1 MKLNEINFDLLSDQ
15 ELISLCLKYKIIEKE
30 KLSQIKIIR
39 PDGFLLWCHVASI
52 GEAMS
57 ILPLV
62 EELKKYEKIKK
73 ILITSITLSS
83 SKVLEKKYENDSK
96 IFHQFLPLDVPIFVN
111 NFLNHW
117 KPDLSIFIDSEI
129 WPNLVTAIK
138 RKNIPFRSFEIKK
151 RNEKTT

>member
-1 MKLNEINFDLLSDQ
+1 MQFWYKLLTYLFYPLAFIY
-15 ELISLCLKYKIIEKE
+15 LILRKFNKKEHPRRYKE

-73 ILITSITLSS
+73 ILITSI
-83 SKVLEKKYENDSK
+83 
-96 IFHQFLPLDVPIFVN
+96 FLFGVIILKD
-111 NFLNHW
+111 
-117 KPDLSIFIDSEI
+117 IFIILVNFFSKNVGLRIFRYIDYF
-129 WPNLVTAIK
+129 NLY
-138 RKNIPFRSFEIKK
+138 N
-151 RNEKTT
+151 